1 MNDHVAGKAAD
12 LLLERQFAALRPELL
27 RLPLWLARDRSI
39 AEDAVQET
47 LLRAWKARGSLDDPS
62 LGAAEDPR
70 IGELRAAI
78 LLLPDDHRAPL
89 VMQVL
94 GGVTTA
100 QIAAELNLSQ
110 PAVLTR
116 LFRARDKLRELYG
129 LAPRG
134 AGAAE
139 EPGP

>member
-62 LGAAEDPR
+62 WGPR
-70 IGELRAAI
+70 RTRASASCA
-78 LLLPDDHRAPL
+78 RRSC
-89 VMQVL
+89 
-94 GGVTTA
+94 GCRTTTA
-100 QIAAELNLSQ
+100 RRS
-110 PAVLTR
+110 
-116 LFRARDKLRELYG
+116 
-129 LAPRG
+129 
-134 AGAAE
+134 
-139 EPGP
+139 